1 MDDSLQ
7 EVFGADGS
15 TLILPMTAAGSVVAE
30 FRTRRTAGLVR
41 ETVGRS
47 PMSDDAVALD
57 DRLTNSQPAATETT
71 SGLVIG
77 VILTWRAVRD
87 APAFG

>member
-1 MDDSLQ
+1 
-7 EVFGADGS
+7 
-15 TLILPMTAAGSVVAE
+15 
-30 FRTRRTAGLVR
+30 
-41 ETVGRS
+41 
-47 PMSDDAVALD
+47 MSDDAVALD

-87 APAFG
+87 ALAFG